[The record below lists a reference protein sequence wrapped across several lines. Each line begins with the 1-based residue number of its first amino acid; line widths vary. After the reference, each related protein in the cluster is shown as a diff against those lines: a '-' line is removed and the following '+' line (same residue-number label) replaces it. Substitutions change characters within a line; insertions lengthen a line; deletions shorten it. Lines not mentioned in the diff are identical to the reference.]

1 MAKAIKFKKFKRF
14 DAHKAEAGVPHAIRD
29 EVGNYYGTFITSLFD
44 PHNKFI
50 QRESKRY
57 YEKFGTSPENQGDK
71 ASLFAF
77 VQICVH
83 GWEGVEEEDGKAV
96 PFSKEAAIAKLFCSE
111 LAMRATITA
120 VQLHGGYG
128 YTKDYPVERYMR
140 DAKIC

>member
-96 PFSKEAAIAKLFCSE
+96 PFSKEAAFDYLSDDDMGWAVLKLMNE
-111 LAMRATITA
+111 TQDVTNYQGDPAATQDE
-120 VQLHGGYG
+120 VVGN
-128 YTKDYPVERYMR
+128 
-140 DAKIC
+140 